1 MLGPTL
7 ANSHGT
13 YTAAVG
19 LNIPI
24 FQGGRVRGEI
34 VEADAVLEQRRAQLA
49 DLRGRIAAEI
59 RTAFLDLGAT
69 GEEVQVARKAVELA
83 QQQLTQAQDRF
94 TSGIANNLEVT
105 QAQEAVATANENYI
119 SSLYGYN
126 AAKATLGRA
135 IGGAEKTIPALF
147 QGVMP

>member
-1 MLGPTL
+1 M
-7 ANSHGT
+7 
-13 YTAAVG
+13 
-19 LNIPI
+19 
-24 FQGGRVRGEI
+24 RGET
-34 VEADAVLEQRRAQLA
+34 VEADAVVEERRAQLA
-49 DLRGRIAAEI
+49 DLRGRIAAEV

-69 GEEVQVARKAVELA
+69 GEQVQVARKAIELA

-94 TSGIANNLEVT
+94 ASGVANNLEVT
-105 QAQEAVATANENYI
+105 QAQEAVATASENYI

-135 IGGAEKTIPALF
+135 IGDAEKTIPALF